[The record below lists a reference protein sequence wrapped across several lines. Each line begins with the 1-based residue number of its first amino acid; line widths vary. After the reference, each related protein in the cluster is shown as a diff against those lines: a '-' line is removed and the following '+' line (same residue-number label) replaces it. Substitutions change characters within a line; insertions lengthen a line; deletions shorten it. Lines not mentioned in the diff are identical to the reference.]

1 MTSERDLQTQ
11 VFDFFALAL
20 PSDAVAFT
28 IPNGDRAMTRAP
40 GTLSGM
46 PDIGIIYRGR
56 IILIELKTAI
66 GAVRPKQKFIHDR
79 LKCSGATVT
88 VCRSLTEVVDFLT
101 PLMPLKARLAA

>member
-1 MTSERDLQTQ
+1 MSERALQEQ
-11 VFDFFALAL
+11 VFGFFALAL

-40 GTLSGM
+40 GTLSGI

-66 GAVRPKQKFIHDR
+66 GAVRPKQRFVHDQLTR
-79 LKCSGATVT
+79 AGAVVS
-88 VCRSLTEVVDFLT
+88 VCRSLGQVEDLLAS
-101 PLMPLKARLAA
+101 LMPLRARLAA